1 MKYFPVNLNI
11 GGRKVLVVGGGEV
24 AFRKVMGLAA
34 CGACVTVISPSFCGG
49 LVRVKGIKRI
59 RRPYRKADLKGMC
72 LVVSATDSK
81 TTNQRVWEH
90 ASSNGIPV
98 NVVDQPD
105 LCTFTVPAV
114 VRKGD
119 LLIAVSTGGG
129 SPALAGRIRKHIEKN
144 IDPVFAQHLKLLKE
158 MRPKVL
164 ASALTPEKRARLL
177 KRMAGDEVQRVIK
190 KKGIKPAKRLLQ
202 DMFKADVG

>member
-11 GGRKVLVVGGGEV
+11 SGRKVLVVGGGEV

-59 RRPYRKADLKGMC
+59 RRPYRNADLKGMC